1 MRYYR
6 ESFSEACRDR
16 YRYRYR
22 YRYRERNRAIA
33 SPGNFND
40 SKFASLS

>member
-6 ESFSEACRDR
+6 ESFSEACRD
-16 YRYRYR
+16 
-22 YRYRERNRAIA
+22 RYRERNRAIA

-40 SKFASLS
+40 SKFASFS